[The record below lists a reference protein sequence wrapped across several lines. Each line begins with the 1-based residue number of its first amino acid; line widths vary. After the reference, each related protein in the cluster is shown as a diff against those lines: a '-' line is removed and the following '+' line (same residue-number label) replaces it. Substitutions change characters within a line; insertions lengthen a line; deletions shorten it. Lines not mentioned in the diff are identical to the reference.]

1 MKQEGIP
8 FLLDITALNTV
19 ISPNFLVWKI
29 LWKRTVSAE
38 FPAIRPKLC
47 GKCAFPQ
54 NFHKEN
60 KVNLRYFMQSIILNH
75 NFASDIFIFVERL
88 QDVLLVTFGPKYS
101 RIEQVKFVEDSH

>member
-8 FLLDITALNTV
+8 FLLDINALNIV

-88 QDVLLVTFGPKYS
+88 QVTFGPKCS
-101 RIEQVKFVEDSH
+101 RMEQVKFVEGSL